1 MPWKDDAY
9 RKEYMR
15 KYAQRPDQIEK
26 RKVWSKENRHK
37 NYGYQLAW
45 REKDP
50 RNAMIVKCRSSA
62 KFRGIEFTITEA
74 DLSWPNFCPV
84 LGIQL
89 SYTRDKKDKHR
100 DDYPTLDR
108 WDNDKGYVP
117 GNVFVISWR
126 ANRIKWHCTPGE
138 LEAVARYARHGL
150 KPSRY

>member
-15 KYAQRPDQIEK
+15 IYAQRPDQIEK
-26 RKVWSKENRHK
+26 RKAWSQANQHK
-37 NYGYQLAW
+37 SYGYQLAW
-45 REKDP
+45 RNKDP
-50 RNAMIVKCRSSA
+50 RNAMIRGRP
-62 KFRGIEFTITEA
+62 FGGIEFTITEA
-74 DLSWPNFCPV
+74 DLNWPNFCPV
-84 LGIQL
+84 LGIEL
-89 SYTRDKKDKHR
+89 SYARDKKTPHR

-150 KPSRY
+150 KPYRA